1 MYCCYAFSQVVHGQ
15 RVVIGQRVCLQTCWL
30 TTKYYN
36 FREKLNALLQSNL
49 ARSFGYKHVA
59 PSLTLNGKFSWGI
72 FSFIP
77 QVTGGSGWCSKQY
90 YSNCS
95 HITRFDNDMNYC
107 SWCHWL
113 PMAHQL
119 RWYLSYQRSDVQS
132 KHGRWSCILLLLGII
147 SNHSFKERC
156 NFGRTYV
163 STWLTTYQGKKT
175 LHPYSR

>member
-30 TTKYYN
+30 TTTTISK
-36 FREKLNALLQSNL
+36 
-49 ARSFGYKHVA
+49 RSSMLCSKAIWPDLSATNTLH
-59 PSLTLNGKFSWGI
+59 PLNGKFSWEI

-132 KHGRWSCILLLLGII
+132 KHGRWSCIHLLLGII

-156 NFGRTYV
+156 NFGWTYV
-163 STWLTTYQGKKT
+163 STD
-175 LHPYSR
+175 